1 MENTE
6 IKMEKKG
13 LFVGFRDV
21 LSFTANQNAKASG
34 FKVSTI
40 LIGLLFLAISAAIC
54 IIMSVVQLGDKKDS
68 DNGAGEDVII
78 DADSTEVLADISTV
92 YLVNT
97 DALKEEYFKGLIDAA
112 MPLTGVIENPIKVEL
127 VATEDEAKDKINKDG
142 NAMYV
147 TIAIEEEDDITF
159 SAYINDTS
167 NIDYEVVD
175 VYMENVLAMMNNL
188 SYISA
193 GITAQADILVLEA
206 PYFTQSLRTDE
217 KANGMAV
224 SLTSLL
230 VPMLVSSV
238 MYIMIVM
245 HSQSISKSVVAEKTS
260 KLMEFM
266 LTSVR
271 PYGLIAGKVVALVGM
286 ALIQVFIWIGCLVGG
301 YFIGDI
307 IAKEIYP
314 EYINYVEL
322 VIEMMKLEG
331 GLAFSFTSVVMAFVA
346 IILGFTL
353 YCVLAAL
360 VSSSVSKIEE
370 MSSVMSLFQLPVMV
384 GWMIAYI
391 GPIFEDKTINTV
403 VNIVPFTSA
412 FCLPANL
419 VLGKCSMVEGLI
431 SLVLLLVVSVAAII
445 VTGKIYKAKVFYR
458 K

>member
-54 IIMSVVQLGDKKDS
+54 IIMSAVQLGDKKDS

-224 SLTSLL
+224 
-230 VPMLVSSV
+230 
-238 MYIMIVM
+238 
-245 HSQSISKSVVAEKTS
+245 
-260 KLMEFM
+260 
-266 LTSVR
+266 
-271 PYGLIAGKVVALVGM
+271 
-286 ALIQVFIWIGCLVGG
+286 
-301 YFIGDI
+301 
-307 IAKEIYP
+307 
-314 EYINYVEL
+314 
-322 VIEMMKLEG
+322 
-331 GLAFSFTSVVMAFVA
+331 
-346 IILGFTL
+346 
-353 YCVLAAL
+353 
-360 VSSSVSKIEE
+360 
-370 MSSVMSLFQLPVMV
+370 
-384 GWMIAYI
+384 
-391 GPIFEDKTINTV
+391 
-403 VNIVPFTSA
+403 
-412 FCLPANL
+412 
-419 VLGKCSMVEGLI
+419 
-431 SLVLLLVVSVAAII
+431 
-445 VTGKIYKAKVFYR
+445 
-458 K
+458 